1 MQINVPTNMIHSAI
15 NKIGLRP
22 CLSDNEPY
30 TICEKPIANKK
41 PETLNWTADVSALKE
56 CIISGNDGT

>member
-1 MQINVPTNMIHSAI
+1 MHNAI

-30 TICEKPIANKK
+30 TICENPIANKN
-41 PETLNWTADVSALKE
+41 PETLNWTAEESALNDR
-56 CIISGNDGT
+56 IISGNDGTYKSEAKK